1 MNNTT
6 NSTKETTSKTIFG
19 YARVSTSRQLLERQV
34 RNLHAA
40 GAKTNDIYTDSE
52 SGRGDDN
59 HGLHR
64 LKRKVETGDTI
75 LITKMDRLG
84 RNTLEMIQIIND
96 FDDIGVSIQFIDDG
110 ICIDGE
116 TGKMLV
122 TLLSVVAQAERLRIL
137 EQANESRK
145 KLTLGDI
152 SYH

>member
-1 MNNTT
+1 MNNLTTSPIKLTT
-6 NSTKETTSKTIFG
+6 NTIFG
-19 YARVSTSRQLLERQV
+19 YARVSTSQQLLERQI
-34 RNLHAA
+34 RNLQAA
-40 GAKTNDIYTDSE
+40 GAKTNDIYTDKE

-64 LKRKVETGDTI
+64 LKRKAETGDTI

-84 RNTLEMIQIIND
+84 RDTLEMIQIIND

-116 TGKMLV
+116 TGKMVV
-122 TLLSVVAQAERLRIL
+122 TLLSVVAQAERQRLL

-145 KLTLGDI
+145 KLNFGGV
-152 SYH
+152 SFH